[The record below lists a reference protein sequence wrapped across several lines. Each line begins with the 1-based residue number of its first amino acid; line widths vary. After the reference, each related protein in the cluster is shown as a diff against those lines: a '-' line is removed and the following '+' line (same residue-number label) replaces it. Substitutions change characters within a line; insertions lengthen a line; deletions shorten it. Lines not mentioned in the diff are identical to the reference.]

1 MAFLFY
7 TVSMLFKL
15 FGIGKDIRDARQDPS
30 GFMAEKVVDVVR
42 GAFIV
47 WGVIILLPFIPLIT
61 FGFTQTWGGPYLWM
75 RPVTYVWAVIV
86 LIVFLV
92 MRFVVKLLKR
102 KTKQVSD
109 NVVASI
115 TTMTKESFHEKG

>member
-1 MAFLFY
+1 M
-7 TVSMLFKL
+7 VFKL
-15 FGIGKDIRDARQDPS
+15 FGIGKDIRDARHDPS

-42 GAFIV
+42 GAFII
-47 WGVIILLPFIPLIT
+47 WGIVILLPFIPLIT

-75 RPVTYVWAVIV
+75 RPVTYIWAIIV

-92 MRFVVKLLKR
+92 MRFVIKLLKK
-102 KTKQVSD
+102 KTRQVSD
-109 NVVASI
+109 HVVDSI